1 MKRSAFETFKFGQNK
16 SSKQTYFPAMTVKQT
31 GTTSVVGVAST
42 KLPQGSTSSRKR
54 TAQT

>member
-16 SSKQTYFPAMTVKQT
+16 TSKQTYFPAMTVKQT
-31 GTTSVVGVAST
+31 GTTPEAGVASA
-42 KLPQGSTSSRKR
+42 KRPQGSTSSRKR

>member
-16 SSKQTYFPAMTVKQT
+16 TSKQTYFPAMTDKQT
-31 GTTSVVGVAST
+31 GATPVAGVASA
-42 KLPQGSTSSRKR
+42 KRPQGSTSSRKR

>member
-16 SSKQTYFPAMTVKQT
+16 TSKQTYFPAMTVKQT
-31 GTTSVVGVAST
+31 GTTPVVGVAST
-42 KLPQGSTSSRKR
+42 KLPQGNTSSRKR